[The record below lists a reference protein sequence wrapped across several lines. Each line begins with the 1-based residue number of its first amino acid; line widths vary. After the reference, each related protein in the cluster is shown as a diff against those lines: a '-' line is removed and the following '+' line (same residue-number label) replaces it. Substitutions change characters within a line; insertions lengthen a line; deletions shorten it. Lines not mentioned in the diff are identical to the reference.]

1 MSKVN
6 PGRLAA
12 LRVLV
17 SVVEGGHAEDL
28 LVREAPKTGP
38 DRGLAWHL
46 VLGSLRWQGALDAAI
61 QPHLNRPLRK
71 LDTGVLCALRMGV
84 FEANHSKTPDR
95 AVVHQ
100 TVEAVRRL
108 GLGRATGIVNAV
120 LRKAI
125 AVPLSD
131 RGEDQ
136 LPPWLYARW
145 GNHEAWLKS
154 LRLPAPMTIA
164 GNAPPNLGL
173 APAMLQG
180 ETVPRL
186 WVLPPGAGSVT
197 GLEGFHEGE
206 FWVMDAAAAKVA
218 DIVSELVGAGGTVL
232 DACAAPGGKTF
243 RMTSAG
249 CEVMAVDA
257 SESRFVRF
265 DANADRLQLK
275 IKTKV
280 HDWRFGPLAKLPLFD
295 AVLVDAPC
303 TGLGT
308 ARRHPEIIWRR
319 EPGDP
324 AAMAVTQ
331 LEILK
336 NAAQHVKPGGHL
348 VYAVCSTEP
357 EEGEQVARGLDG
369 WTVQSAW
376 ASVPPT
382 GDEDG
387 FQAFVLTADQI

>member
-1 MSKVN
+1 
-6 PGRLAA
+6 
-12 LRVLV
+12 
-17 SVVEGGHAEDL
+17 
-28 LVREAPKTGP
+28 
-38 DRGLAWHL
+38 
-46 VLGSLRWQGALDAAI
+46 
-61 QPHLNRPLRK
+61 
-71 LDTGVLCALRMGV
+71 
-84 FEANHSKTPDR
+84 
-95 AVVHQ
+95 
-100 TVEAVRRL
+100 
-108 GLGRATGIVNAV
+108 
-120 LRKAI
+120 
-125 AVPLSD
+125 
-131 RGEDQ
+131 
-136 LPPWLYARW
+136 
-145 GNHEAWLKS
+145 
-154 LRLPAPMTIA
+154 
-164 GNAPPNLGL
+164 
-173 APAMLQG
+173 
-180 ETVPRL
+180 
-186 WVLPPGAGSVT
+186 
-197 GLEGFHEGE
+197 
-206 FWVMDAAAAKVA
+206 MDAAAAKVA
-218 DIVSELVGAGGTVL
+218 DIVSELAGSGGTVL

-243 RMTSAG
+243 RMISAG

-257 SESRFVRF
+257 SEKRFIRF

-280 HDWRFGPLAKLPLFD
+280 HDWRFGPMANLPLFD

-324 AAMAVTQ
+324 AAMAITQ

-357 EEGEQVARGLDG
+357 EEGEQVAEGLEG